1 MNAKKFVLA
10 ALAGGI
16 VLVATGFLVY
26 GVLLREFIQANS
38 AAGLMKD
45 QPDMGPLILGGLV
58 WGSFLTLIS
67 RWSDAGSF
75 AQGARTGAIV
85 GLLVGL
91 GINLVFYAT
100 MNLMEAVVIPINT
113 VITSVRFA
121 LACGAIGAVLG
132 RG

>member
-1 MNAKKFVLA
+1 MNAKKLVLA

-58 WGSFLTLIS
+58 WGAFLTLIS
-67 RWSDAGSF
+67 RWSGTGSF

-91 GINLVFYAT
+91 GINLVMYAS
-100 MNLMEAVVIPINT
+100 MNLMEAVVIPTNT
-113 VITSVRFA
+113 VITAVRFA